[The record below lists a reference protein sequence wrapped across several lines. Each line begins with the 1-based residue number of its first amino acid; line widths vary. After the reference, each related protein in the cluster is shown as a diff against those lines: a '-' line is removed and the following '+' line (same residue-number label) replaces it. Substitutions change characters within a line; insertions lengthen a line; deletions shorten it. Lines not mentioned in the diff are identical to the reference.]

1 MNNRSTNINE
11 LPTMQQITNQQNLT
25 ENNIEEDNTIHE
37 VLQEIENENFASQ
50 QGNPPPPVNVIQQ
63 NPPQPQQQQ
72 NNQQIPNITQTPP
85 TVNIQQQQTT
95 DTSNYSIE
103 ELLKQKNLE
112 EYIQNIDN
120 KENKSFFSNLLN
132 ELQDNLKL
140 ILVIISTF
148 VLLNLDFVKNF
159 ILNKVLIKISLPVPH
174 LNLILAGIVQ
184 SIFIII
190 FKIIS

>member
-63 NPPQPQQQQ
+63 NPPQPQLQQ
-72 NNQQIPNITQTPP
+72 NSQQIPNITQTPP

-132 ELQDNLKL
+132 ELKDNLKL

-190 FKIIS
+190 FKIIT